1 MSLIIHRKSLLYSVR
16 IERKT
21 YNQLFEKQSIKNMG
35 GTDLLKSATPL
46 ESKPQFK
53 LKITDVRPQ

>member
-1 MSLIIHRKSLLYSVR
+1 MLLIIHRKSLLYGVR

-46 ESKPQFK
+46 ESMLQFE
-53 LKITDVRPQ
+53 LKITDVRLQ

>member
-1 MSLIIHRKSLLYSVR
+1 MSLIIHRKSSLYSVR

-46 ESKPQFK
+46 ESMLQFE